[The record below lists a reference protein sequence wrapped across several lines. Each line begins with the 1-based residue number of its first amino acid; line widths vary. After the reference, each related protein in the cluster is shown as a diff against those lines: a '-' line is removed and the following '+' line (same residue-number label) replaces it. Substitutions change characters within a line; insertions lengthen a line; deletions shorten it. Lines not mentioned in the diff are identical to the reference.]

1 MVTVASTREEYDH
14 VLQTHVLFTAERLPS
29 VIGLD
34 AEWKPIRSGRRK
46 DGSAMTTE
54 SPPSVIQLASFF
66 DDSSGTGSTTMRV
79 VLFTNLYRL
88 GLPRK
93 VKALLEDP
101 SVAKVTVGGREDVKR
116 LYRAFDAKSVGVV
129 DLNPIFATFQTETTT
144 QRRSS
149 IAALPKNTLQY
160 GLKNMCHDVL
170 GFDISKDES
179 IACSDWSQ
187 LLLSYR
193 QLQCALPFVLS
204 PSYVTLL
211 TVVFKSLSDGV
222 LRHAPASFLSD
233 MPPRMQR
240 LRWN

>member
-1 MVTVASTREEYDH
+1 MEVTIASTREEYDH

-66 DDSSGTGSTTMRV
+66 DDSNSSGTGTTMRV

-93 VKALLEDP
+93 VKALLEDH

-116 LYRAFDAKSVGVV
+116 LYRAFDTKSVGVV
-129 DLNPIFATFQTETTT
+129 DLNPMFATFQTETT
-144 QRRSS
+144 QHHRST
-149 IAALPKNTLQY
+149 AAVPNKNTLQY
-160 GLKNMCHDVL
+160 GLKNMCHEVL
-170 GFDISKDES
+170 GLEISKDES

-187 LLLSYR
+187 PLLSYR
-193 QLQCALPFVLS
+193 QLQCAPSLCPLLS
-204 PSYVTLL
+204 L
-211 TVVFKSLSDGV
+211 
-222 LRHAPASFLSD
+222 
-233 MPPRMQR
+233 
-240 LRWN
+240 

>member
-1 MVTVASTREEYDH
+1 M
-14 VLQTHVLFTAERLPS
+14 
-29 VIGLD
+29 IGLD
-34 AEWKPIRSGRRK
+34 AEWKPLRSGRRK
-46 DGSAMTTE
+46 DGCAMTTE

-66 DDSSGTGSTTMRV
+66 DDDSGSSGTGTIMRV

-129 DLNPIFATFQTETTT
+129 DLNPIFVTFQTETT
-144 QRRSS
+144 QPRSS
-149 IAALPKNTLQY
+149 TAALPKNSLQY
-160 GLKNMCHDVL
+160 GLKNMCHEVL
-170 GFDISKDES
+170 GFEICKDES

-187 LLLSYR
+187 PLLSYR
-193 QLQCALPFVLS
+193 QLQCAPLLS
-204 PSYVTLL
+204 
-211 TVVFKSLSDGV
+211 SLSYDLTHCRLQACSDV
-222 LRHAPASFLSD
+222 LHAPASLLSD

-240 LRWN
+240 LLWNLCFSFTSF